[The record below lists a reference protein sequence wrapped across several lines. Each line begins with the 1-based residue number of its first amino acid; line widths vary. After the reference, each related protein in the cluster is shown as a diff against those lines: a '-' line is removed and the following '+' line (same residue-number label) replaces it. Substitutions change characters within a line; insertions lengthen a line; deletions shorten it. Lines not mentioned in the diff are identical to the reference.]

1 MLSKNVSAQK
11 IFLWNLLG
19 SFANALLSVFLL
31 LVVSRLLLAEESD
44 LYSYAYA
51 LANLF
56 SMIGLFQVRNL
67 QATDIKQKYRFSTYL
82 SARVLTS
89 LLMLVTS
96 FLYIMVSQSDLYRSL
111 VIVIMCLYRCTD
123 AVSDVFQ
130 GLFQQRERLDIAGRS
145 LFLRTILMFLGF
157 SLTLFLFRDL
167 ALALIVLVLLSAL
180 FILVFDVRQS
190 LRFETW
196 MSWSYFKDEKLSYA
210 FQLLRE
216 SLPLFIIGFLVM
228 YIYNQP
234 KYAIDALTNEG
245 ILKGGAQTTFNILF
259 MPTFV
264 MNLLMLFFR
273 PLMTQLSIYLH
284 EHRMADFKR
293 TQRKLVLYLAGA
305 NILCLLGSSLVGIP
319 FLNIFYGVQLN
330 QYWLAFMVLM
340 LSGGLASFCILLDNF
355 LTVLRYQKFLILPY
369 SIAFLTSFLT
379 ANPLVRSQ
387 GVLGASLSFLLSII
401 IWLISSYVVY
411 LYCKSDFYKKKKQD
425 GHV

>member
-1 MLSKNVSAQK
+1 MMLSKNVSVQK

-19 SFANALLSVFLL
+19 SVANALLSVFLL
-31 LVVSRLLLAEESD
+31 LVVSRLLLAKESD

-51 LANLF
+51 VANLF

-82 SARVLTS
+82 STRGFST

-96 FLYIMVSQSDLYRSL
+96 VLYILVSQSDLHRSL
-111 VIVIMCLYRCTD
+111 VIFIMCLYRCTD
-123 AVSDVFQ
+123 AISDVFQ

-145 LFLRTILMFLGF
+145 LFFRTILMFLGF
-157 SLTLFLFRDL
+157 SLTLFLAADLVL
-167 ALALIVLVLLSAL
+167 ALTVLVTLSAG

-196 MSWSYFKDEKLSYA
+196 TSWSYFKGEKFSYG

-216 SLPLFIIGFLVM
+216 SFPLFIIGFLVM

-234 KYAIDALTNEG
+234 KYAIDALTSEG
-245 ILKGGAQTTFNILF
+245 VLKGGAQTTFNILF

-284 EHRMADFKR
+284 ENRLPDFQR

-305 NILCLLGSSLVGIP
+305 NVICLLGSSIVGIP
-319 FLNIFYGVQLN
+319 FLNLFYGVQLD

-340 LSGGLASFCILLDNF
+340 LSGGLASFCVLLDNF

-369 SIAFLTSFLT
+369 SIAFLVSFLT

-387 GVLGASLSFLLSII
+387 GVLGASLSFLLSIT
-401 IWLISSYVVY
+401 IWLISSYMVY
-411 LYCKSDFYKKKKQD
+411 LYCKGDFYKKRKEEN
-425 GHV
+425 H